1 MHDQFTEI
9 VRALYYNSGRWPL
22 LKGKKLMK
30 RIFFLLLLTG
40 VMATVLG
47 QSVPQQLSKAIQHL
61 ERDPQL
67 RHAIVSLCVLDAATG
82 KMIFG
87 HNEQIGLAPA
97 STQKLFTGI
106 AAFELLGNDY
116 RFKTQLG
123 YTGTIVDGQL
133 NGSLVVQGSGDPT
146 LGSWRWQETK
156 DSVLLR
162 QWVQAISKAGITQKV
177 TDGIR
182 TIVPPFSHQA
192 IPDGW
197 IWQDVG
203 NYYGAGAYALNWR
216 ENQYDLFLRSGNN
229 PGDPV
234 NIDSMRPR
242 STHFSNYINELS
254 AGPKGSGDNAYIYLP
269 TARHHHPLVKGTIPA
284 GEQSFSIS
292 GAMTDPAAVLLTDLA
307 AALRDQSIAVTPLPD
322 AGSHVMVQHDTV
334 TSIKPLATHWSP
346 VLDSIHFWFQRRS
359 INLYGEALI
368 KTIALEKSG
377 FATTEAGVEIVRD
390 FFSGTGISKAALHM
404 IDGSGLSPQNR
415 VTTDALVKALRY
427 ARTRPWFASFYHALP
442 TYNGMKMKSGSIG
455 GARAYA
461 GYHKAG
467 NGKEYIFAIIIN
479 NYDGSASQVVRKM
492 YEVLNIL
499 K

>member
-1 MHDQFTEI
+1 
-9 VRALYYNSGRWPL
+9 
-22 LKGKKLMK
+22 MK
-30 RIFFLLLLTG
+30 RILFLFLLTG
-40 VMATVLG
+40 IMAPALS
-47 QSVPQQLSKAIQHL
+47 QSVPQQLAKAVQQL

-67 RHAIVSLCVLDAATG
+67 RHAIVSLCVMDAATG
-82 KMIFG
+82 KMIYG
-87 HNEQIGLAPA
+87 RNEQTGLAPA

-106 AAFELLGNDY
+106 AAFELLGRDY
-116 RFKTQLG
+116 RYKTQLG
-123 YTGTIVDGQL
+123 YTGTIVNGEL
-133 NGSLVVQGSGDPT
+133 HGSLAVLASGDPT
-146 LGSWRWQETK
+146 LGSWRWKETK
-156 DSVLLR
+156 DSVILQ
-162 QWVQAISKAGITQKV
+162 QWAAAVKKAGITQKV
-177 TDGIR
+177 TGGIR
-182 TIVPPFSHQA
+182 TIASKFSQQA

-203 NYYGAGAYALNWR
+203 NYYGAGAYPLNWR

-234 NIDSMRPR
+234 YIDSLRPR

-269 TARHHHPLVKGTIPA
+269 TARHRIPLVKGTIPA
-284 GEQSFSIS
+284 GERSFSIS
-292 GAMTDPAAVLLTDLA
+292 GAMPDPAAVLVTDLSS
-307 AALRDQSIAVTPLPD
+307 ALSSHAIAVAPSQEEGSMAMPQPD
-322 AGSHVMVQHDTV
+322 TDNNFT
-334 TSIKPLATHWSP
+334 PLATHWSP

-368 KTIALEKSG
+368 KTIAWEKSG
-377 FATTEAGVEIVRD
+377 FASTEAGVEIVRD
-390 FFSGTGISKAALHM
+390 FFAGIGIAKAALHI

-415 VTTDALVKALRY
+415 VTTDALVKALQY
-427 ARTRPWFASFYHALP
+427 ARTRPWFYSFYHALP

-467 NGKEYIFAIIIN
+467 NGREYIFAIIIN

-492 YEVLNIL
+492 YEVLNVL
-499 K
+499 R